1 MEGIQAKGRQNAG
14 GTDGERRTVEPEGL
28 NGAGDLRAGNKRGYR
43 KRQPTVKAFENAT
56 LKLSILKSTQN
67 AFIYTFNRR
76 SNGVSSNRGTMRPG
90 AP

>member
-43 KRQPTVKAFENAT
+43 KRQPTVKAFEKA
-56 LKLSILKSTQN
+56 KWKPSIVKDS
-67 AFIYTFNRR
+67 
-76 SNGVSSNRGTMRPG
+76 
-90 AP
+90 